1 MGKRLKKISLAIII
15 ILIIWGTLFLTDSSR
30 TKNDNRP
37 IFAIH
42 VASYED
48 GGSEKFVGLFYSV
61 YHIKVLNDNNDS
73 IVDYGYHITTW
84 FSSLR
89 DVKNRVL

>member
-1 MGKRLKKISLAIII
+1 MGKRLRKISLIII
-15 ILIIWGTLFLTDSSR
+15 IVLIIWGTMFVTDSLR
-30 TKNDNRP
+30 TKNDVKP

-48 GGSEKFVGLFYSV
+48 GGSEKFVGFFYNV
-61 YHIKVLNDNNDS
+61 YHIRTITDNNDN

-89 DVKNRVL
+89 EVKNRVL

>member
-1 MGKRLKKISLAIII
+1 MGKRLRKISLIII
-15 ILIIWGTLFLTDSSR
+15 IVLIIWGTMFLTDSLR
-30 TKNDNRP
+30 TRNDVKP

-48 GGSEKFVGLFYSV
+48 GGSEKFVGFFYNV
-61 YHIKVLNDNNDS
+61 YHIRTITDNNDN

>member
-1 MGKRLKKISLAIII
+1 MGKRLRKISLIII
-15 ILIIWGTLFLTDSSR
+15 IVLIIWGTMFVTDSLR
-30 TKNDNRP
+30 TKNDVKP

-48 GGSEKFVGLFYSV
+48 GGCEKFVGFFYNV
-61 YHIKVLNDNNDS
+61 YHIRTITDNNDN

-89 DVKNRVL
+89 EVKNRVL